1 MATRAPQTNSGGQSG
16 LRNRDLSR
24 ESVDDGVVFRSMKEF
39 YWWVAIVTFI
49 LVLLGFSI
57 SAALYADQRV
67 RKAEI
72 ILQRA
77 EQMEKKQKLFERK
90 DDE

>member
-1 MATRAPQTNSGGQSG
+1 
-16 LRNRDLSR
+16 
-24 ESVDDGVVFRSMKEF
+24 MKEF
-39 YWWVAIVTFI
+39 YWWVLIVTFI

-57 SAALYADQRV
+57 TAAIYADQRV

-77 EQMEKKQKLFERK
+77 EQLEKKRNFKKEEK
-90 DDE
+90 DE